1 MITDFLA
8 QLLDNTIRARVFRLF
23 FNAEEDAFSLEDI
36 TKRTQT
42 KNAKSV
48 AKELERLSR
57 MGIIRTY
64 TEKVAI
70 AESQTRARR
79 KKPMRRKVWSL
90 NQSCPH
96 LGALRALTFATG
108 LRADA
113 EPMLLE
119 KLRRVGRLR
128 LVIMSST
135 FMSAR
140 SGDAKID
147 LLLVGDSFDGKKMD
161 AVLASIESERG
172 REIRYAAFSPR
183 EYAYRLDVQDR
194 LIRDLLDYP
203 HQVLLDKL
211 A

>member
-79 KKPMRRKVWSL
+79 KKPMR
-90 NQSCPH
+90 
-96 LGALRALTFATG
+96 
-108 LRADA
+108 
-113 EPMLLE
+113 
-119 KLRRVGRLR
+119 
-128 LVIMSST
+128 
-135 FMSAR
+135 
-140 SGDAKID
+140 
-147 LLLVGDSFDGKKMD
+147 
-161 AVLASIESERG
+161 
-172 REIRYAAFSPR
+172 
-183 EYAYRLDVQDR
+183 
-194 LIRDLLDYP
+194 
-203 HQVLLDKL
+203 
-211 A
+211 